1 MPLTYS
7 LNMLEDDPGQ
17 REVYERYGIAMY
29 QAQVLEHL
37 ITQTLAVAKTAARE
51 FRTRDE
57 VARDYDSNYTKTLGT
72 LIGLLRPYIED
83 SGLEDE
89 LRAALETRNRLAHHF
104 FWEHDGHL
112 ETIEGQS
119 LMEEDAY
126 DAQVQFQAVVM
137 KLYPV
142 MGRFLDA
149 IGIAPDEHLE
159 GLGAAIQEQMRLH
172 PEQASED

>member
-1 MPLTYS
+1 
-7 LNMLEDDPGQ
+7 MLEDDSGQ

-37 ITQTLAVAKTAARE
+37 ITQTLSVAKTAAKQ
-51 FRTRDE
+51 FRTREE
-57 VARDYDSNYTKTLGT
+57 VSRDYDSNYTKTLGT

-83 SGLEDE
+83 SRLEKE

-112 ETIEGQS
+112 ETFEGQS

-126 DAQVQFQAVVM
+126 DAQVQFQAAIM

-142 MGRFLDA
+142 MGRYLDA
-149 IGIAPDEHLE
+149 IGVAPDEHLE
-159 GLGAAIQEQMRLH
+159 GLGSAIQEQMRLY
-172 PEQASED
+172 PERNSEGG